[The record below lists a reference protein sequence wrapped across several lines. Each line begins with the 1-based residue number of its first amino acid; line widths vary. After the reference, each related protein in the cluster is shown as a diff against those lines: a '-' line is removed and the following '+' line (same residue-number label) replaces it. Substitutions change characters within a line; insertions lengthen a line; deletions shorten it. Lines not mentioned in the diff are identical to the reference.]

1 MSTKFFNNTPDNSL
15 FEKFKGIAHNMLDFH
30 TFQAVVGYFRSSGY
44 FKLREEFEQ
53 VKKIQILVGINI
65 DNIFRKQSKLF
76 FGQIDE
82 QAVIDAYSQD
92 FVEEVKNAG
101 YDEQTER
108 GILQTK
114 NWRCVSIEAKT
125 SMPNSIFFSRKTII
139 QTLMAGLSWGPLIYP
154 IPVWEPC
161 PAIGMS

>member
-65 DNIFRKQSKLF
+65 DS
-76 FGQIDE
+76 
-82 QAVIDAYSQD
+82 
-92 FVEEVKNAG
+92 
-101 YDEQTER
+101 
-108 GILQTK
+108 
-114 NWRCVSIEAKT
+114 VSNPNSFSVRLMNKPS
-125 SMPNSIFFSRKTII
+125 SMPILTIS
-139 QTLMAGLSWGPLIYP
+139 LRR
-154 IPVWEPC
+154 
-161 PAIGMS
+161 

>member
-1 MSTKFFNNTPDNSL
+1 M
-15 FEKFKGIAHNMLDFH
+15 
-30 TFQAVVGYFRSSGY
+30 
-44 FKLREEFEQ
+44 
-53 VKKIQILVGINI
+53 VGINI

-108 GILQTK
+108 GILQFCQDIIDK
-114 NWRCVSIEAKT
+114 N
-125 SMPNSIFFSRKTII
+125 
-139 QTLMAGLSWGPLIYP
+139 
-154 IPVWEPC
+154 
-161 PAIGMS
+161 

>member
-82 QAVIDAYSQD
+82 QAVIDAYSHD

-101 YDEQTER
+101 YDER
-108 GILQTK
+108 R
-114 NWRCVSIEAKT
+114 W
-125 SMPNSIFFSRKTII
+125 
-139 QTLMAGLSWGPLIYP
+139 W
-154 IPVWEPC
+154 
-161 PAIGMS
+161 

>member
-1 MSTKFFNNTPDNSL
+1 
-15 FEKFKGIAHNMLDFH
+15 MLDFH

-44 FKLREEFEQ
+44 FKLREEFEH

-76 FGQIDE
+76 FGQIDD
-82 QAVIDAYSQD
+82 QAVVDAYSHD

-108 GILQTK
+108 GILQFCQDIIDK
-114 NWRCVSIEAKT
+114 NWRCASIAART

-139 QTLMAGLSWGPLIYP
+139 QTLMAGLSCPLIYP
-154 IPVWEPC
+154 IPVCNRAW
-161 PAIGMS
+161 